1 MSKYIKAV
9 TSSDFET
16 EVIEKSKTVPILIDF
31 WADWCAPC
39 KQLMPILHQ
48 IVDSLKGS
56 VHLAT
61 VDTDAEQEL
70 SMNFGIR
77 SLPTVLLMKNGEI
90 IEQFMGVQPESEIRK
105 LIEPHV
111 TPVSEPA
118 EEISNSMQKAL
129 DLINNNQVLDA
140 IPYLKQESSLQA
152 KLLLIKIYL
161 QEGEMEKALDSFAK
175 LTDDE
180 QENDEAKTI
189 KTILDLVELG
199 QKTQNKALKHAINQT
214 VSVNPEQGINQLL
227 ELLATAQTDEKGEI
241 KQSLISA
248 FNLLDDAKL
257 ISQLRR
263 KMAALIF

>member
-1 MSKYIKAV
+1 MSEYIKAV

-16 EVIEKSKTVPILIDF
+16 EVIEKSKTVPVLIDF

-39 KQLMPILHQ
+39 KQLMPLLHQ

-105 LIEPHV
+105 LLEPHV

-140 IPYLKQESSLQA
+140 IPYLEQESSLHG

-161 QEGEMEKALDSFAK
+161 QEGEVEKALESFAK

-189 KTILDLVELG
+189 KTILDLVEQG
-199 QKTQNKALKHAINQT
+199 QKSQNKALQQAIDQT
-214 VSVNPEQGINQLL
+214 ISVNPEHGIHLLLQLL
-227 ELLATAQTDEKGEI
+227 AEAKDTEQNEV

-248 FNLLDDAKL
+248 FNLIEDARL
-257 ISQLRR
+257 VSQLRR